1 MSDSRRWLVHSVAP
15 NSESHIPCGSGSEH
29 KMNGAKRSK
38 PVSLNVGGV
47 IYTTSFLT
55 LISYPDSML
64 ARMFEG
70 DLPSA
75 KDRDGN
81 FFIDRDGNLFRYIL
95 NYLRTRKI
103 HLPETLVE
111 LQQLKD
117 EVDFYQIPTLKE
129 EVCMELARRH
139 EESMVKLLPPNCDS
153 DGYFLDV
160 IEINT
165 VKANMK
171 SLHLIAHAD
180 VIRVLPLNPEDY
192 AILQALM
199 EIVKC
204 TDYHPQK
211 SNTGH
216 MWYMGKGCFEIQDLN
231 YLTRVEIAEIVRV
244 HGARLISSSVS
255 FSNSTETNNVQTI
268 LVMDK
273 WHVPAY
279 CVQKLRE
286 SCMACKALPPGRT
299 VGFLD
304 WNQGD

>member
-1 MSDSRRWLVHSVAP
+1 MLFLYLFFVVFFSFYLFWL
-15 NSESHIPCGSGSEH
+15 SHLLSFTF
-29 KMNGAKRSK
+29 
-38 PVSLNVGGV
+38 V
-47 IYTTSFLT
+47 IYVYTFS
-55 LISYPDSML
+55 
-64 ARMFEG
+64 
-70 DLPSA
+70 
-75 KDRDGN
+75 
-81 FFIDRDGNLFRYIL
+81 YIL

-160 IEINT
+160 VEINT

-171 SLHLIAHAD
+171 SLQLIAHAD

-199 EIVKC
+199 EVVKC

-216 MWYMGKGCFEIQDLN
+216 MWVYG
-231 YLTRVEIAEIVRV
+231 
-244 HGARLISSSVS
+244 
-255 FSNSTETNNVQTI
+255 
-268 LVMDK
+268 
-273 WHVPAY
+273 
-279 CVQKLRE
+279 
-286 SCMACKALPPGRT
+286 
-299 VGFLD
+299 
-304 WNQGD
+304 QGLL